1 MYLPFRA
8 AQTVWP
14 RDYIT
19 RGELTVQLFL
29 SPSSCV
35 LWVFNASGWPHLVSI
50 PCHLSKALL
59 EGGVSAPE
67 EPLLLAGSQWG
78 RDERCNEKPAG
89 TMFLCS

>member
-1 MYLPFRA
+1 M
-8 AQTVWP
+8 WP

-19 RGELTVQLFL
+19 HRELTVRLFL

-78 RDERCNEKPAG
+78 RDERCNEEPAG